1 MIINNTHTINN
12 INDLEDNI
20 ISSINNINNKL
31 NLIENDISYKLKI
44 IENNIQSIK
53 INNINNNRINYSNF
67 MKLYKHLLI
76 MDFTIIIIVI
86 PLIYTSKYVY
96 LRNH

>member
-1 MIINNTHTINN
+1 MIINNTN

-53 INNINNNRINYSNF
+53 INNINNNKINYLNS

-76 MDFTIIIIVI
+76 MDFIIIIIII